1 MNTLRWTPEMLAA
14 HTARIRKAV
23 DAAPAPVGSIL
34 GAKSQRARAMLDAAA
49 VAKPPKF
56 RNKPTTDADG
66 TRHASKKQAK
76 RYCDLGRLMKAGSIV
91 MLAREVRFRLPGGIE
106 YRADHV
112 TATPRGL
119 EVIASLIESGDVVV
133 EDVKGAA
140 TAKEAVYRLKRT
152 QMRECLGIEI
162 KEV

>member
-14 HTARIRKAV
+14 HTAKLRKVVESAPQPV
-23 DAAPAPVGSIL
+23 KPAPV
-34 GAKSQRARAMLDAAA
+34 
-49 VAKPPKF
+49 AKPQKY

-66 TRHASKKQAK
+66 VRHASKKQAT
-76 RYCDLGRLMKAGSIV
+76 RYRDLGLLMKSGEIL
-91 MLAREVRFRLPGGIE
+91 MLAREVRFRLPGGVE
-106 YRADHV
+106 WVADHV

-119 EVIASLIESGDVVV
+119 EVIAGLVKDGEMVI

-140 TAKEAVYRLKRT
+140 TQKNAVYRLKKR

-162 KEV
+162 REV